1 MQVQW
6 GSASDAGGRRK
17 MNEDAAFARHPVF
30 VVADGMG
37 GHARG
42 EMASRTVVAA
52 FAALAEHEGP
62 ISPDDVT
69 GAVRAGAEQIRRTME
84 EEARAGGLGTDLAEA
99 MAGTT
104 VAGVVLTHSGGEP
117 YWLVLNVGDSRVY
130 RFAHDRLEQV
140 SVDHSLVQELVD
152 AGELDRD
159 AARTHPR
166 RNVITRAVGTGLDV
180 EVDYWMLHVGSDDRL
195 LVCTDG
201 LFGELEEEEIA
212 DVLRTRMH
220 PTAAAE
226 ELIERSVSGGG
237 SKDNI
242 TVVVVDVDN
251 EDAVGTTAAG
261 HGHGRAE
268 VVAPSP
274 GAGVD
279 LGEIDGDRLAGSTAA
294 RVPSSGESPAPA
306 HAPPLTPTPSSTE
319 S

>member
-52 FAALAEHEGP
+52 FGALADHEGS
-62 ISPDDVT
+62 ITPDDVT
-69 GAVRAGAEQIRRTME
+69 AAVRAGAEQIRQTME
-84 EEARAGGLGTDLAEA
+84 EEARQGGLGPDLQDV

-130 RFAHDRLEQV
+130 RFSRDRLEQV

-152 AGELDRD
+152 AGELDPD

-180 EVDYWMLHVGSDDRL
+180 EVDYWMLHVGADDRL

-201 LFGELEEEEIA
+201 LFGELGEEEIA

-226 ELIERSVSGGG
+226 ELIERAVADGGAR
-237 SKDNI
+237 DNI
-242 TVVVVDVDN
+242 TAVVVDVDN
-251 EDAVGTTAAG
+251 EDAVGTTATG
-261 HGHGRAE
+261 SGYGRAE
-268 VVAPSP
+268 VVPPTQADEIARSERSHALTAPSP
-274 GAGVD
+274 DAPPT
-279 LGEIDGDRLAGSTAA
+279 EQT
-294 RVPSSGESPAPA
+294 PFPAPTP
-306 HAPPLTPTPSSTE
+306 APTTAE

>member
-52 FAALAEHEGP
+52 FGALADQEGP
-62 ISPDDVT
+62 ITPADVT
-69 GAVRAGAEQIRRTME
+69 DAVRAGAEQIRQTME
-84 EEARAGGLGTDLAEA
+84 EEARQGGLGPDLADA

-104 VAGVVLTHSGGEP
+104 VAGVVLTHSDGEP

-130 RFAHDRLEQV
+130 RFSRDRLEQV

-152 AGELDRD
+152 AGEL
-159 AARTHPR
+159 APAEARTHPR

-180 EVDYWMLHVGSDDRL
+180 EVDYWMLHVGADDRL

-201 LFGELEEEEIA
+201 LFGELGEDEIA

-226 ELIERSVSGGG
+226 ELIERAVADGGAR
-237 SKDNI
+237 DNI
-242 TVVVVDVDN
+242 TAVVVDVDN
-251 EDAVGTTAAG
+251 EDAVGTTATG
-261 HGHGRAE
+261 SGHGRAE
-268 VVAPSP
+268 VVPPESDAEVAARPERTFATTAPSP
-274 GAGVD
+274 D
-279 LGEIDGDRLAGSTAA
+279 
-294 RVPSSGESPAPA
+294 AP
-306 HAPPLTPTPSSTE
+306 LSTPTPVPATPLAPTPTTAE